1 MSPQDAPK
9 LMPVPLAQPE
19 PLVLT
24 ATETLALAK
33 RALFIRRTEERLLAL
48 FKDGKIF
55 GTVHTCLGQ
64 EFTGVAVAR
73 ALSDGDFIF
82 SNHRCHGHYLART
95 DDAEGLIAEVMGK
108 ENGTSGGRGG
118 SQHLCKSGFYSNG
131 VQGGIA
137 PLAAGM
143 AMARKLAGE
152 GRIGVVFVGDGTL
165 GEGTLYEALNIVAK
179 WELPLLVLLENNRY
193 AQSTAQAETLAG
205 DIIMRAQ
212 SFGIAC
218 AGGDTWQWQ
227 ALMGTVQRAVDRV
240 RTTGQPMFLR
250 VDTYRLG
257 PHSKGDDNR
266 DPDEIAEAWKKDPL
280 RQLIDEGEFAEALR
294 GEDERIRA
302 RLDLAVQHADGAEA
316 QSADVLHARV
326 TAPQEEWQPVA
337 FKEERVVASVRRALE
352 RAMDLDPRVVLI
364 GEDIRSPYGGA
375 FKATAGL
382 SDRFSSRVINTPI
395 SEAAIVGV
403 GTGLALEGYRPVV
416 EIMFGDFV
424 LLAADQLI
432 NHAAK
437 LRWMYN
443 DQVRVPLV
451 VRTPMGGKRGYGP
464 THSQTLEKHLL
475 GVPDLRV
482 VALHPR
488 YSPARVYEQLFESID
503 GPTLMIENK
512 IMYGQLASPKVPPGF
527 VLEANAALFPT
538 VRVRPNLAEPSA
550 HTDLTI
556 VAYGGMVLEAE
567 EALRRL
573 FVEHDLA
580 AELIIPLQLH
590 PFDPGSVIAAL
601 RRSGKLL
608 VVEEGQGFCGF
619 GAELIA
625 QLMERGA
632 LDGVKA
638 RRLTAAPCPIPTSR
652 PLETAALPSLEM
664 IERAALEL
672 VGG

>member
-1 MSPQDAPK
+1 MSLGDGPK
-9 LMPVPLAQPE
+9 LARVPLAAVETP
-19 PLVLT
+19 VLGP
-24 ATETLALAK
+24 TEIVALAK
-33 RALFIRRTEERLLAL
+33 QALLIRRTEERLLEL
-48 FKDGKIF
+48 FKEGKIF

-64 EFTGVAVAR
+64 EWTGVAVAR
-73 ALSDGDFIF
+73 ALGDGDFIF

-95 DDAEGLIAEVMGK
+95 DDPEGLIAEVMGK
-108 ENGTSGGRGG
+108 ANGTCGGRGG
-118 SQHLCKSGFYSNG
+118 SQHLCKNGFYSNG

-137 PLAAGM
+137 PVAAGM

-152 GRIGVVFVGDGTL
+152 GRVGVVFLGDGTL

-179 WELPLLVLLENNRY
+179 WELPLILLLENNGY

-205 DIIMRAQ
+205 DILARAQ
-212 SFGIAC
+212 AFGIAC
-218 AGGDTWQWQ
+218 ADADTGQWT
-227 ALMGTVQRAVDRV
+227 ALMTTVQDVVERV
-240 RTTGQPMFLR
+240 RAAGRPMFLR

-266 DPDEIAEAWKKDPL
+266 DPQEIAAAWRSDSL
-280 RQLIDEGEFAEALR
+280 RQLIDESEHADELR
-294 GEDERIRA
+294 REDELIRK
-302 RLDLAVQHADGAEA
+302 RLDLAVERADATPA
-316 QSADVLHARV
+316 QTPATLFARL
-326 TAPQEEWQPVA
+326 TLPPPRWSPVE
-337 FKEERVVASVRRALE
+337 FKEERVVAGVRRALE
-352 RAMDLDPRVVLI
+352 RAMELDPRVVLI

-382 SDRFSSRVINTPI
+382 SDRFFGRVINTPI

-424 LLAADQLI
+424 LLAADQLV

-437 LRWMYN
+437 FRWMYN
-443 DQVRVPLV
+443 DQVRVPLI

-482 VALHPR
+482 LALHPR
-488 YSPARVYEQLFESID
+488 YAPALVYEQLFASND
-503 GPTLMIENK
+503 GPTLVIENK
-512 IMYGQLASPKVPPGF
+512 IMYGQTASPRVPPGF
-527 VLEANAALFPT
+527 VLEADAAPFPT
-538 VRVRPNLAEPSA
+538 VRVRPNLAGDQ
-550 HTDLTI
+550 TDLTV

-567 EALRRL
+567 ETLRRL
-573 FVEHDLA
+573 FVEHDVA
-580 AELIIPLQLH
+580 AELIVPLQLH
-590 PFDPGSVIAAL
+590 PFDPAPVLEAL

-608 VVEEGQGFCGF
+608 VVEEGQGFAGL
-619 GAELIA
+619 GAELLA
-625 QLMERGA
+625 QLGERGV

-652 PLETAALPSLEM
+652 PLEMAALPSPEAMLQ
-664 IERAALEL
+664 AALEL